1 MWTVKSESGRLNA
14 VLIQDS
20 TEQLWTKKMP
30 FAGIESSTH
39 YVSRDPHAQMDPGHD
54 QWLQLPK
61 ILKDEGVQ
69 VFEVKEM
76 LGRIIEDATV
86 DELGKMVDDVWMGM
100 PLQPDPEDLT
110 VDNLMWGYPS
120 RPFWD
125 PVIEEVVLPDHR
137 RVAWTYTR
145 DTSFT
150 TQVGTVICNMRRY
163 SRRYEP
169 RIVKLC
175 YEYDPVLSE
184 NIEIVYDANE
194 ALGVY
199 SEPPSVEGGDTHIVD
214 PETIAIGVGQRST
227 VTGVVETAKK
237 LFAEDTDGELKYIL
251 AVNLADYP
259 AIDYMHLDVTINY
272 PDKGKALVMPYIYDT
287 NVIKDYPP
295 KKLLLKT
302 LDAITKQSVEHGRN
316 IGSLVRPE
324 HFVALGRTGV
334 YVNEGGKPRLLKNEL
349 SLLDFLVKEEKLEED
364 GLIYVGGTTDDPW
377 DVEHL
382 LDVMLEQSRGAS
394 NIVTIKPGVVIGY
407 DRNRATN
414 QALRD
419 NGITVKEWMSGYL
432 DLLGGPHCSTSPL
445 SRDA

>member
-54 QWLQLPK
+54 QWLQLPR

-76 LGRIIEDATV
+76 LGRIIDDATV
-86 DELGKMVDDVWMGM
+86 AELGKMVDDVWMGM
-100 PLQPDPEDLT
+100 PARPDPEDLT

-125 PVIEEVVLPDHR
+125 PVTEEVVLPDHR

-175 YEYDPVLSE
+175 YEYDPVLSR
-184 NIEIVYDANE
+184 NVEIVYDANE
-194 ALGVY
+194 TLGVY
-199 SEPPSVEGGDTHIVD
+199 SEPPCVEGGDTHIVD

-227 VTGVVETAKK
+227 VTGVMETAKK
-237 LFAEDTDGELKYIL
+237 LFAEDPDGELKYVL
-251 AVNLADYP
+251 TVNLADYP
-259 AIDYMHLDVTINY
+259 AVDYMHLDVTINY

-287 NVIKDYPP
+287 NVLKNYPP

-302 LDAITKQSVEHGRN
+302 LEAITRQSVEHGRD
-316 IGSLVRPE
+316 IGALVRPE
-324 HFVALGRTGV
+324 HFAALGRTGV
-334 YVNEGGKPRLLKNEL
+334 YVNDGGKPKLLRNEV
-349 SLLDFLVKEEKLEED
+349 SLLDFLVKEEKLDED
-364 GLIYVGGTTDDPW
+364 GLIYVGGTPDDPW

-419 NGITVKEWMSGYL
+419 HGVTVREWESSYL